1 MVEVERAVAALAAA
15 REGDAAAAARGSL
28 IWRAHRVFKTAAA
41 LFRRHAGLGFGL
53 ARAARSEWP
62 SLRWDLIELAAPDG
76 DPVIKAAVCQRIMRA
91 YSLFQPA

>member
-15 REGDAAAAARGSL
+15 REPAARHAVRGAL

-41 LFRRHAGLGFGL
+41 LFRKHAGLGFVL
-53 ARAARSEWP
+53 ARAAASEWP
-62 SLRWDLIELAAPDG
+62 NLRRDLIELAAPEG
-76 DPVIKAAVCQRIMRA
+76 DPAIKAAVCARIMRA